1 MSKTKRTF
9 LKWVVG
15 IVLVLWA
22 GVAYYGYR
30 QTDSATS
37 GHSNGLTTVTVGYQ
51 KGDPFDIAKERGQLV
66 KKMKAKGYKLVL
78 KQFQDGNALMQA
90 LKSGSIDYARAGD
103 TPPVTAQ
110 SAGTDLA
117 YVAVGSTKA
126 KGSGILVKK
135 NSGINSLKDLK
146 GKKIA
151 YTKGTSSQY
160 LLLQLVEKA
169 GLSVDDVDWVN
180 MDQSSASV
188 AFAKGK
194 IDAWVTWDPYTAQAE
209 LTENAKALSTGVGM
223 SNNRDYIL
231 SMQKYAKAHKTVS
244 KYLVSYLEDDMQW
257 ADTHHTKLINML
269 SKSLKLKKSVV
280 RKMVERRHYSIRGM
294 YASVVKEQQE
304 MADNFYKNGITTKKI
319 TVSDA
324 VTYFNK

>member
-1 MSKTKRTF
+1 MSSAKRTA
-9 LKWVVG
+9 LKWLVG
-15 IVLVLWA
+15 VILVLWA
-22 GVAYYGYR
+22 GVAFYGYR
-30 QTDSATS
+30 QTDGATS
-37 GHSNGLTTVTVGYQ
+37 SHSNGLTTVTVGYQ

-66 KKMKAKGYKLVL
+66 KKMKAKGYKVVF

-90 LKSGSIDYARAGD
+90 MKSGSIDYARTGD

-110 SAGTDLA
+110 AAGTKLA

-126 KGSGILVKK
+126 KGSALLVKK
-135 NSGINSLKDLK
+135 NSGISSLKELK
-146 GKKIA
+146 GKKAA

-160 LLLQLVEKA
+160 LLLRLLEKA
-169 GLSVDDVDWVN
+169 GMSVNDIDWVN

-209 LTENAKALSTGVGM
+209 LTQNAKALSTGVGM

-231 SMQKYAKAHKTVS
+231 AMKSYASAHKQVS

-257 ADTHHTKLINML
+257 ANTHHTQLINML
-269 SKSLKLKKSVV
+269 SQSLKLSKSVV
-280 RKMVERRHYSIRGM
+280 RKMVERRSYSIHGM
-294 YASVVKEQQE
+294 NTQVIKEQQD
-304 MADNFYKNGITTKKI
+304 MADDFYKNGVTTKKI
-319 TVSDA
+319 KVSSA
-324 VTYFNK
+324 VTYFK

>member
-1 MSKTKRTF
+1 MSRTKRTV
-9 LKWVVG
+9 LKWLVG
-15 IVLVLWA
+15 IVLVLWV
-22 GVAYYGYR
+22 GVAFYGYQ
-30 QTDSATS
+30 QTDGAKSSHT
-37 GHSNGLTTVTVGYQ
+37 NGLTTVTVGYQ
-51 KGDPFDIAKERGQLV
+51 KGDPFDIAKQRGKLV
-66 KKMKAKGYKLVL
+66 KKMKAKGYRLVL

-117 YVAVGSTKA
+117 YVGVGSTKA

-160 LLLQLVEKA
+160 LLLQLIEKA
-169 GLSVDDVDWVN
+169 GLEVNDVDWVN
-180 MDQSSASV
+180 MDQSAASV

-209 LTENAKALSTGVGM
+209 LTQNAKALSNGVGM

-231 SMQKYAKAHKTVS
+231 SMQTYAKSHKTVS
-244 KYLVSYLEDDMQW
+244 KYLVDYLEDDMHW
-257 ADTHHTKLINML
+257 ADTHHKQLTTML

-280 RKMVERRHYSIRGM
+280 KKMVDRRRYSIRGM

-319 TVSDA
+319 NVKSA
-324 VTYFNK
+324 VTYLK